1 MSDFLELAKARY
13 SVRKFKTDAVE
24 EEKILAILE
33 AGRIAPTACNYQ
45 PQKIFVV
52 KSEEARKK
60 LAEHCKCTFAAPV
73 IFMIGF
79 DDEVCAH
86 GMIAPDFSFGNI
98 DASIVCSSMMFEAAQ
113 LGLGTC
119 WVGMFDSED
128 LKAAFG
134 IPANIHIRALLPT
147 GYADE
152 SFVPS
157 ANHAKR
163 KSLEEMVKEL

>member
-1 MSDFLELAKARY
+1 MTDFMTLAQTRC
-13 SVRKFKTDAVE
+13 SVRKFKAQPVE
-24 EEKILAILE
+24 DEKIRAILE

-45 PQKIFVV
+45 PQKIYVV
-52 KSEEARKK
+52 KSEEARRK

-73 IFMIGF
+73 IFMIGY
-79 DDEVCAH
+79 DDDVCAH
-86 GMIAPDFSFGNI
+86 GMIAPDFVFGNI
-98 DASIVCSSMMFEAAQ
+98 DASIVCSSMMFEATE

-134 IPANIHIRALLPT
+134 IPANIHLRALLPT

-157 ANHAKR
+157 VNHGKR
-163 KSLEEMVKEL
+163 KALEEMVTEL